1 MGRLFYPADELLK
14 RPLFP
19 GMHDPT
25 HLYYHFRPA
34 RPADLVVSRD
44 PLSGELNVAAGSY
57 GLLTERPYT
66 ICLHSSKHSYDT
78 TRNLQLGSECVVAL
92 PDRDQVAETWW
103 TALPIPRGIN
113 EGDVCG
119 FTPLPSKII
128 SIPGIAECPVNL
140 ECRVE
145 FVKDWFSHYAIFL
158 RVLAASFD
166 SQYLD
171 QTRLEVIRQYPTYE
185 VDDQTNRFHGAIERL
200 GVNGELLDCP
210 AFPVGAKKGE
220 ATWQE
225 WLKDLQQGGC
235 LSSAEASRVESFLAE
250 WALLV
255 DGAPF
260 DPHRGEVQRKVTRVF
275 ELAGWEEW
283 DALHAFLSTPGQGA

>member
-1 MGRLFYPADELLK
+1 MGRLFYSADELLK

-44 PLSGELNVAAGSY
+44 PLSGELNVAAGTY
-57 GLLTERPYT
+57 GLLTEKPYT

-78 TRNLQLGSECVVAL
+78 TRNLQMGSECVIAL

-113 EGDVCG
+113 EADICG
-119 FTPLPSKII
+119 FSPLPSKLI
-128 SIPGIAECPVNL
+128 SVPGIAECPVNL
-140 ECRVE
+140 ECKVE
-145 FVKDWFSHYAIFL
+145 WIKDWYTHYAIFL
-158 RVLAASFD
+158 RVLAASLD
-166 SQYLD
+166 EKYLEKS
-171 QTRLEVIRQYPTYE
+171 RLEIIRQYPTYE
-185 VDDQTNRFHGAIERL
+185 VDDQTNRFGGAIERL
-200 GVNGELLDCP
+200 GVNGKLFDCP

-220 ATWQE
+220 GTWQG
-225 WLKDLQQGGC
+225 WLSDLTQAGFLSTRQQQIVEKWIAELEHQTLENSYNSPSDS
-235 LSSAEASRVESFLAE
+235 LS
-250 WALLV
+250 
-255 DGAPF
+255 
-260 DPHRGEVQRKVTRVF
+260 RKISRVF

-283 DALHAFLSTPGQGA
+283 NELRTFLAREE